1 MKETSVTL
9 HDLKSI
15 LERQRLAAAIARI
28 ERGLLPAVEDLEALE
43 LPKVPQDKRGMVARA
58 FYMQAKS
65 ALGSGELSSA
75 VPQFRSAHELEPRNP
90 VYVERLR
97 LLEKAVAHDRAFTG
111 RMRLLDMQRELGL
124 VCVRTPCMCDTLFR
138 IATCRGAID
147 GGFPKKRSI
156 GGIVTYTVGP
166 YYARFPHGKWTGF
179 LKQVKHQFNRELVE
193 PLAEVMATFILF
205 ETPLMAS
212 ADILVPIPPSTGKF
226 SERGFAPND
235 LVAAYLRTRLG
246 LPVCSALQRKSGTP
260 TREATDEELAAQF
273 EMKASAGEK
282 LKGLSILLL
291 EDIWTTGR
299 TIAVCAEK
307 LRVFGPEQ
315 ILAVALGKTSG

>member
-1 MKETSVTL
+1 VRL
-9 HDLKSI
+9 HDLKDL
-15 LERQRLAAAIARI
+15 LERHRLAAVVAQI
-28 ERGLLPAVEDLEALE
+28 ESGLLPTLEDLEALE
-43 LPKVPQDKRGMVARA
+43 LQKVPQEKRGMVARA
-58 FYMQAKS
+58 FYMQAK
-65 ALGSGELSSA
+65 ATLGRGELCSA
-75 VPQFRSAHELEPRNP
+75 VPQFRSAHQLEPHNS
-90 VYVERLR
+90 VYTERLR
-97 LLEKAVAHDRAFTG
+97 LLEMAVAHHRVFTG

-124 VCVRTPCMCDTLFR
+124 VCVRAPCVCDTLFR
-138 IATCRGAID
+138 IAKCRGAID
-147 GGFPKKRSI
+147 GGFPQRRSI

-179 LKQVKHQFNRELVE
+179 LKQVKHQFNRELIE
-193 PLAEVMATFILF
+193 PLAEVVATFILF

-235 LVAAYLRTRLG
+235 LVAVYLQTRLG
-246 LPVCSALQRKSGTP
+246 LPVCSALRRKSGIP
-260 TREATDEELAAQF
+260 TREASDEELASQF
-273 EMKASAGEK
+273 EMKVSAGKK

-315 ILAVALGKTSG
+315 ILAVAVGKTS